1 MLMTSEGGSQ
11 THSVHYLIE
20 KMIACPTSTASG
32 RDRRQAGRLPQVS
45 DRPPTRLADSEQEH
59 LSIWFLRGCGVNSKV
74 KNSGNSR
81 QMAEQFPVA
90 QVGQQ
95 LDDATKVVVS
105 IIVFDQGLP
114 QNSRNLLIEQ
124 RKRTLGGI
132 TDKAVRTRPA
142 QP

>member
-1 MLMTSEGGSQ
+1 
-11 THSVHYLIE
+11 
-20 KMIACPTSTASG
+20 
-32 RDRRQAGRLPQVS
+32 
-45 DRPPTRLADSEQEH
+45 
-59 LSIWFLRGCGVNSKV
+59 
-74 KNSGNSR
+74 
-81 QMAEQFPVA
+81 MAEQFPVA